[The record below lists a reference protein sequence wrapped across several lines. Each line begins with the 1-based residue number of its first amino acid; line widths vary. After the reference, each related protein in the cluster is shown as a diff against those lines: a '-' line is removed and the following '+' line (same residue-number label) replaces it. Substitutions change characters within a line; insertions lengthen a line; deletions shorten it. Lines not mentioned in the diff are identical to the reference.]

1 MHLAELCEQGRRW
14 RWWSKC
20 NSFAT
25 EFSTAWT
32 YQGLCYRVTVSSSTT
47 TRGNRYMHL
56 LVRVLVLIRDW
67 SSLRKQQVG
76 ASQLVVKDHIAMVW
90 LTRPHQLLPSLTKL
104 IHRYLL
110 HICHF
115 EKVFTRNKPNY
126 WTTHSSIFWTP
137 KCVQQIPKCCPCSWQ
152 ILDMPHHRSIAPSFA
167 FCHSCVQ
174 TNRSANYFKQNA
186 KQMQLEM
193 KMQMQGIPHQCL
205 FVCIPCILRL

>member
-1 MHLAELCEQGRRW
+1 MHLAELCEQGS

-56 LVRVLVLIRDW
+56 LVPVLVLIRDW

-104 IHRYLL
+104 IHWYLL

-126 WTTHSSIFWTP
+126 WTTHTIQHFLSTKMCSTNP
-137 KCVQQIPKCCPCSWQ
+137 KMLSMFLTNI
-152 ILDMPHHRSIAPSFA
+152 RYAAPSFH
-167 FCHSCVQ
+167 CS
-174 TNRSANYFKQNA
+174 
-186 KQMQLEM
+186 
-193 KMQMQGIPHQCL
+193 
-205 FVCIPCILRL
+205 FVCILPFLYTNK